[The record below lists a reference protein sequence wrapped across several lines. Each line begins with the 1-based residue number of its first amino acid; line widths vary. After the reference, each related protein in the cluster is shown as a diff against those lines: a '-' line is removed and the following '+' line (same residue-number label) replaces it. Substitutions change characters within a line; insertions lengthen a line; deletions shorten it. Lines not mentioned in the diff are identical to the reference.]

1 MQLFENEHINVTK
14 IYTVNMYKAESPFGQ
29 KRTNHYSAKLFSN
42 ELIFFISGESTTH
55 FKGLVIHD
63 APNSLRFMPKGDEE
77 GEYFVEINESTV
89 CFDIYFDAEVPMS
102 EPAFALKNM
111 NELKSLFEKIYN
123 VWQSK
128 KTGYYSK
135 ALSLLYEIIYRIK
148 IHNQKYYTHSQQKK
162 LLPSYEYMMAH
173 FAKNDFDYKEM
184 CSKSGLSYGYFK
196 EQFIKQYGVSP
207 VKYVT
212 MLKIEKAKELIVT
225 GRFSVSEIAE
235 MCGFENI
242 YYFSNVFKKLTGVSP
257 KNYTI

>member
-1 MQLFENEHINVTK
+1 MQLFENEYVNVTK
-14 IYTVNMYKAESPFGQ
+14 IYTVNMYKGENPSGQ
-29 KRTNHYSAKLFSN
+29 KRIKHYSAKLPSN
-42 ELIFFISGESTTH
+42 ELIFYISGENTTH

-63 APNSLRFMPKGDEE
+63 AQNSLRFLPKGNED
-77 GEYFVEINESTV
+77 GEYFVESTGPTV
-89 CFDIYFDAEVPMS
+89 CFDIYFDAEVPIS
-102 EPAFALKNM
+102 DQAFGLKNM
-111 NELKSLFEKIYN
+111 NELKSSFENIYN

-148 IHNQKYYTHSQQKK
+148 IHNQKYYTSSQHRK
-162 LLPSYEYMMAH
+162 LLPSYEYMMLH
-173 FAKNDFDYKEM
+173 FAENDFDYKEM
-184 CSKSGLSYGYFK
+184 CAKSGLSYGYFK
-196 EQFIKQYGVSP
+196 EQFIKQYGMSP

-212 MLKIEKAKELIVT
+212 MIRIEKAKELIVT
-225 GRFSVSEIAE
+225 ERFSVSEIAE